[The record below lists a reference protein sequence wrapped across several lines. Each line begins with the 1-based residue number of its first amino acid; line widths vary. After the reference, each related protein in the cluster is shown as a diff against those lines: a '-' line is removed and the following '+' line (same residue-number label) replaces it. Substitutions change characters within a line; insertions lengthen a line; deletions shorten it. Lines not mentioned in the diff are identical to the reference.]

1 VLKYKT
7 MSKEYTIEIRG
18 YGMELVKA
26 KYTDEEIKKV
36 QNYMDDND
44 YDLSD
49 IMANSLMDE
58 IIEDRDIYEWYE
70 QDDLGHFHG
79 GEIESCDLVIN
90 GEETYI
96 QHLEDDDMIEVEYN
110 VHEDIN
116 NENVITTVSIEKGI
130 LFGGVIVL
138 EDDEEF
144 DMSKIKLNVDIVGYD
159 GFETSIIS
167 SVEYNNKEVDN
178 DGLDT
183 RGTGLQSY
191 IDLKYQNVE

>member
-1 VLKYKT
+1 MLKYKT
-7 MSKEYTIEIRG
+7 MGKEYTIEIRG

-26 KYTDEEIKKV
+26 KYTDEEIKKI
-36 QNYMDDND
+36 QDYMDDNG
-44 YDLSD
+44 YDLSE
-49 IMANSLMDE
+49 IIANSLMDE

-96 QHLEDDDMIEVEYN
+96 QHLEDDDMIEVNYKL
-110 VHEDIN
+110 HEVTG

-159 GFETSIIS
+159 DYETPIIS

-178 DGLDT
+178 DELDT

>member
-1 VLKYKT
+1 
-7 MSKEYTIEIRG
+7 MGKEYTIEIRG
-18 YGMELVKA
+18 YGMEVVKD
-26 KYTDEEIKKV
+26 KYTDEEIKKI
-36 QNYMDDND
+36 QDYMDDND
-44 YDLSD
+44 WDLSE

-79 GEIESCDLVIN
+79 GDIESCDIVIN

-96 QHLEDDDMIEVEYN
+96 QHLEDDDVIEVEYN
-110 VHEDIN
+110 VREVTG
-116 NENVITTVSIEKGI
+116 NENVITTVSNEKGI

-144 DMSKIKLNVDIVGYD
+144 DMSKIKLNVDIVDYD
-159 GFETSIIS
+159 DYESSIIS

-178 DGLDT
+178 DNLDT

-191 IDLKYQNVE
+191 IGLKYQNVE

>member
-1 VLKYKT
+1 
-7 MSKEYTIEIRG
+7 MGKEYTIEIRG
-18 YGMELVKA
+18 YGMEVVKS
-26 KYTDEEIKKV
+26 KYTNEEIKKI
-36 QNYMDDND
+36 QDYMDDND
-44 YDLSD
+44 CDLSE

-96 QHLEDDDMIEVEYN
+96 QHLEDDDMIEVNYN
-110 VHEDIN
+110 LHEVTGD
-116 NENVITTVSIEKGI
+116 ENVITTVSIEKGI

-144 DMSKIKLNVDIVGYD
+144 DMSKIKLNVDIVGYND
-159 GFETSIIS
+159 YESSIIS

-178 DGLDT
+178 DELDT

>member
-1 VLKYKT
+1 MLKYKT
-7 MSKEYTIEIRG
+7 MGKEYTIEIRG

-44 YDLSD
+44 CDLSD

-96 QHLEDDDMIEVEYN
+96 QHLEDDDMIEVNYN
-110 VHEDIN
+110 LHEVTGD
-116 NENVITTVSIEKGI
+116 ENVITTVSIEKGI

-178 DGLDT
+178 DEIDT

>member
-1 VLKYKT
+1 
-7 MSKEYTIEIRG
+7 MGKEYTIEIRG
-18 YGMELVKA
+18 YGMEVVKS
-26 KYTDEEIKKV
+26 KYTNEEIKKI
-36 QNYMDDND
+36 QDYMDDND
-44 YDLSD
+44 CDLSE

-79 GEIESCDLVIN
+79 GELESCDLVIN

-110 VHEDIN
+110 VHEVIN
-116 NENVITTVSIEKGI
+116 NENVITTVSLEKGI

-144 DMSKIKLNVDIVGYD
+144 DMSKIKLNVDIVDYD
-159 GFETSIIS
+159 DYESSIIS
-167 SVEYNNKEVDN
+167 SVEYNNKEVGN
-178 DGLDT
+178 DDLDT

-191 IDLKYQNVE
+191 IDIKYQNVE

>member
-1 VLKYKT
+1 
-7 MSKEYTIEIRG
+7 MGKEYTIEIRG
-18 YGMELVKA
+18 YGMELVKS
-26 KYTDEEIKKV
+26 KYTNEEIKKI
-36 QNYMDDND
+36 QDYMDDND
-44 YDLSD
+44 CDLSE

-110 VHEDIN
+110 LHEVTGD
-116 NENVITTVSIEKGI
+116 ENVITTVSIEKGI
-130 LFGGVIVL
+130 LFGGAIVL

-159 GFETSIIS
+159 DYESSIIS

-178 DGLDT
+178 DELDT

>member
-1 VLKYKT
+1 

-36 QNYMDDND
+36 QNYMDDNEC
-44 YDLSD
+44 DLSD

-167 SVEYNNKEVDN
+167 SVEYINKEVDN

>member
-1 VLKYKT
+1 
-7 MSKEYTIEIRG
+7 MGKEYTIEIRG
-18 YGMELVKA
+18 YGMEVVKS
-26 KYTDEEIKKV
+26 KYTNEEIKKV
-36 QNYMDDND
+36 QDYMGDND
-44 YDLSD
+44 CDLSE

-79 GEIESCDLVIN
+79 GELESCDLVVN
-90 GEETYI
+90 GEETYL
-96 QHLEDDDMIEVEYN
+96 QDLEDDEIIEVEYN
-110 VHEDIN
+110 LHEVTG

-144 DMSKIKLNVDIVGYD
+144 DMSKIKLNVDIVGYND
-159 GFETSIIS
+159 YESSIIS

-178 DGLDT
+178 DDLDT

-191 IDLKYQNVE
+191 MDLKYQNEE

>member
-1 VLKYKT
+1 MLNYKT
-7 MSKEYTIEIRG
+7 MGKEYTIEIRG

-26 KYTDEEIKKV
+26 KYTNEEIKKV
-36 QNYMDDND
+36 QDYMDDND
-44 YDLSD
+44 YDLSE

-58 IIEDRDIYEWYE
+58 IIENRDIYEWYD

-79 GEIESCDLVIN
+79 GELESCDLVVN
-90 GEETYI
+90 GEETYL
-96 QHLEDDDMIEVEYN
+96 QDLEDDDMIEVNYN
-110 VHEDIN
+110 LHEVTG
-116 NENVITTVSIEKGI
+116 NENVITTVSLEKGI

-159 GFETSIIS
+159 DYETSIIS

-178 DGLDT
+178 DELDT

>member
-1 VLKYKT
+1 
-7 MSKEYTIEIRG
+7 MGKEYTIEIRG
-18 YGMELVKA
+18 YGMEVVKA

-36 QNYMDDND
+36 QDYMDDND
-44 YDLSD
+44 CDLSE

-110 VHEDIN
+110 VHEVIN
-116 NENVITTVSIEKGI
+116 NENVITTVSLEKGI

-159 GFETSIIS
+159 DYESSIIS
-167 SVEYNNKEVDN
+167 SVIYNNKEVGN
-178 DGLDT
+178 DDLDT

-191 IDLKYQNVE
+191 IDIKYQNGE

>member
-1 VLKYKT
+1 MLKYKT
-7 MSKEYTIEIRG
+7 MGKEYTIEIRG
-18 YGMELVKA
+18 YGMELVKS
-26 KYTDEEIKKV
+26 KYTNEEIKKI
-36 QNYMDDND
+36 QDYMDDND
-44 YDLSD
+44 CDLSE

-79 GEIESCDLVIN
+79 GDIESCDIVIN

-96 QHLEDDDMIEVEYN
+96 QDLEDGEIIEVEYN
-110 VHEDIN
+110 LHEVTGD
-116 NENVITTVSIEKGI
+116 ENVITTVSIEKGI

-159 GFETSIIS
+159 DYETSIIS

-178 DGLDT
+178 DNLDT

-191 IDLKYQNVE
+191 IGLKYQNVE

>member
-1 VLKYKT
+1 
-7 MSKEYTIEIRG
+7 MGKEYTIEIRG
-18 YGMELVKA
+18 YGMELVKS
-26 KYTDEEIKKV
+26 KYTNEEIKKI
-36 QNYMDDND
+36 QDYMDDND
-44 YDLSD
+44 CDLSE

-110 VHEDIN
+110 LHEVTGD
-116 NENVITTVSIEKGI
+116 ENVITTVSIEKGI
-130 LFGGVIVL
+130 LFGGAIVL

-159 GFETSIIS
+159 DYESSIIS

-178 DGLDT
+178 DDLDT

-191 IDLKYQNVE
+191 MDLKYQNEE

>member
-1 VLKYKT
+1 
-7 MSKEYTIEIRG
+7 MGKEYTIEIRG
-18 YGMELVKA
+18 YGMEVVKD
-26 KYTDEEIKKV
+26 KYTDEEIKKI
-36 QNYMDDND
+36 QDYMDDNG
-44 YDLSD
+44 YDLSE

-79 GEIESCDLVIN
+79 GEIESCDLVVN
-90 GEETYI
+90 GEETNI
-96 QHLEDDDMIEVEYN
+96 QHLEDDDVIEVEYN
-110 VHEDIN
+110 VHEVLN
-116 NENVITTVSIEKGI
+116 NENVITTVSNEKGI
-130 LFGGVIVL
+130 LFSGVIVL

-144 DMSKIKLNVDIVGYD
+144 DMSKIKLNVDIVDYND
-159 GFETSIIS
+159 YETSIIS

-191 IDLKYQNVE
+191 MDLKYQNVE

>member
-1 VLKYKT
+1 MLKYKT
-7 MSKEYTIEIRG
+7 MGKEYTIEIRG
-18 YGMELVKA
+18 YGMEVVKS
-26 KYTDEEIKKV
+26 KYTDEEIKKI
-36 QNYMDDND
+36 QDYMDDND
-44 YDLSD
+44 CDLSE

-79 GEIESCDLVIN
+79 GELESCDLVVN
-90 GEETYI
+90 GEETYL
-96 QHLEDDDMIEVEYN
+96 QDLEDDEIIEVEYN
-110 VHEDIN
+110 LHEVTGD
-116 NENVITTVSIEKGI
+116 ENVITTVSIEKGI

-159 GFETSIIS
+159 DYETSIIS

-178 DGLDT
+178 DNLDT

>member
-1 VLKYKT
+1 
-7 MSKEYTIEIRG
+7 MGKEYTIEIRG
-18 YGMELVKA
+18 YGMELVKS
-26 KYTDEEIKKV
+26 KYTNEEIKKI
-36 QNYMDDND
+36 QDYMDDND
-44 YDLSD
+44 CDLSE

-79 GEIESCDLVIN
+79 GDIESCDIVIN

-96 QHLEDDDMIEVEYN
+96 QDLEDGEIIEVEYN
-110 VHEDIN
+110 LHEVTGD
-116 NENVITTVSIEKGI
+116 ENVITTVSIEKGI

-159 GFETSIIS
+159 DYETSIIS

-178 DGLDT
+178 DNLDT

-191 IDLKYQNVE
+191 IGLKYQNVE

>member
-1 VLKYKT
+1 

-79 GEIESCDLVIN
+79 GDIESCDIVIN

-96 QHLEDDDMIEVEYN
+96 QDLEDGEIIEVEYN
-110 VHEDIN
+110 LHEVTGD
-116 NENVITTVSIEKGI
+116 ENVITTVSIEKGI

-159 GFETSIIS
+159 DYETSIIS

-178 DGLDT
+178 DNLDT

>member
-1 VLKYKT
+1 MLKYKT
-7 MSKEYTIEIRG
+7 MGKEYTIEIRG

-44 YDLSD
+44 CDLSD

-96 QHLEDDDMIEVEYN
+96 QHLEDDDMIEVNYN
-110 VHEDIN
+110 LHEVTGD
-116 NENVITTVSIEKGI
+116 ENVITTVSIEKGI

-144 DMSKIKLNVDIVGYD
+144 DMSKIKLNVDIVDYD
-159 GFETSIIS
+159 GHESSIIS
-167 SVEYNNKEVDN
+167 SVEYNNKEVGN
-178 DGLDT
+178 DDLDT

-191 IDLKYQNVE
+191 MDLKYQNEE

>member
-1 VLKYKT
+1 
-7 MSKEYTIEIRG
+7 MGKEYTIEIRG
-18 YGMELVKA
+18 YGMEVVKD
-26 KYTDEEIKKV
+26 KYTDEEIKKI
-36 QNYMDDND
+36 QDYMDDND
-44 YDLSD
+44 CDLSE

-79 GEIESCDLVIN
+79 GELESCDLVVN

-96 QHLEDDDMIEVEYN
+96 QHLEDDDVIEVEYN
-110 VHEDIN
+110 VHEVTG
-116 NENVITTVSIEKGI
+116 NENVITTVSNEKGI

-144 DMSKIKLNVDIVGYD
+144 DMSKIKLNVDIVDYND
-159 GFETSIIS
+159 YETSIIS

>member
-1 VLKYKT
+1 
-7 MSKEYTIEIRG
+7 MGKEYTIEIRG
-18 YGMELVKA
+18 YGMEVVKS
-26 KYTDEEIKKV
+26 KYTDEEIKKI
-36 QNYMDDND
+36 QDYMDDND
-44 YDLSD
+44 CDLSE

-79 GEIESCDLVIN
+79 GEIESCDLVVN

-96 QHLEDDDMIEVEYN
+96 QHLEDDDVIEVEYN
-110 VHEDIN
+110 AHEVTG
-116 NENVITTVSIEKGI
+116 NENVITTVSNEKGI

-144 DMSKIKLNVDIVGYD
+144 DMSKIKLNVDIVDYD
-159 GFETSIIS
+159 DYESSIIS

-178 DGLDT
+178 DELDT

>member
-1 VLKYKT
+1 
-7 MSKEYTIEIRG
+7 
-18 YGMELVKA
+18 
-26 KYTDEEIKKV
+26 
-36 QNYMDDND
+36 
-44 YDLSD
+44 
-49 IMANSLMDE
+49 
-58 IIEDRDIYEWYE
+58 
-70 QDDLGHFHG
+70 
-79 GEIESCDLVIN
+79 
-90 GEETYI
+90 
-96 QHLEDDDMIEVEYN
+96 
-110 VHEDIN
+110 
-116 NENVITTVSIEKGI
+116 

>member
-1 VLKYKT
+1 
-7 MSKEYTIEIRG
+7 MGKEYTIEIRG
-18 YGMELVKA
+18 YGMEVVKS
-26 KYTDEEIKKV
+26 KYTNEEIKKV
-36 QNYMDDND
+36 QDYMDDND
-44 YDLSD
+44 CDLSE

-96 QHLEDDDMIEVEYN
+96 QHLEDDDMIEVNYN
-110 VHEDIN
+110 LHEVTGD
-116 NENVITTVSIEKGI
+116 ENVITTVSIEKGI

-144 DMSKIKLNVDIVGYD
+144 DMSKIKLNVDIVGYND
-159 GFETSIIS
+159 YESSIIS

-178 DGLDT
+178 DELDT

>member
-1 VLKYKT
+1 
-7 MSKEYTIEIRG
+7 MGKEYTIEIRG
-18 YGMELVKA
+18 YGMEVVKS

-36 QNYMDDND
+36 QDYMDDND
-44 YDLSD
+44 CDLSE

-110 VHEDIN
+110 VHEVTG

-159 GFETSIIS
+159 DYESSIIS
-167 SVEYNNKEVDN
+167 SVIYNNKEVDN
-178 DGLDT
+178 DDLDT

-191 IDLKYQNVE
+191 MDLKYQNVE